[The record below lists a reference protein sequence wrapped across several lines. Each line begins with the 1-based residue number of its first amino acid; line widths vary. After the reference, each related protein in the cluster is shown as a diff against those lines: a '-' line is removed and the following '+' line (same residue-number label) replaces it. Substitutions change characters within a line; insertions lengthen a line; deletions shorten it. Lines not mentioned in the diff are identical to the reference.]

1 MDRVHGNNWAGYDR
15 GINGVVSRLRKKF
28 KSEDGGP
35 EIIKTVRGASY
46 MFTPKVS
53 VK

>member
-1 MDRVHGNNWAGYDR
+1 MDRVHGQDWAGYDR
-15 GINGVVSRLRKKF
+15 GIDGVVSRLRKKLQSSIGWSDIF
-28 KSEDGGP
+28 
-35 EIIKTVRGASY
+35 KTVCSVGY